1 MAYITIPGHQQFS
14 RNHVLYWFH
23 ALNLFL
29 PFLIFLGL
37 SPVSYDFT
45 PGGYPDTPAR
55 LHGPAEFRCLLL
67 AIASWARWDSW
78 AQILGSLGLE
88 RMNLKLR
95 VPIFMANGQLQM
107 VCRCVFFFTLTR
119 SRYSFS
125 WVSSITLA
133 PMTYAFHQGI
143 LPVPC
148 WHAFTQ
154 PPPLGK
160 PGQTSLSIECTP
172 RRPVSSP
179 SPAMEASDV
188 FGDFFD
194 QNWPPFTMEP
204 AAIASVKSEMFHVP
218 FSASRKPL
226 IVVFLH
232 I

>member
-1 MAYITIPGHQQFS
+1 MFLDPSPRCSFVTLKQLCTKKCWNCSWTLAYITIPGHQQFS
-14 RNHVLYWFH
+14 RNHVMYWFH
-23 ALNLFL
+23 AFNLFL

-37 SPVSYDFT
+37 SPGSYDFT

-88 RMNLKLR
+88 RMNMKLR
-95 VPIFMANGQLQM
+95 VPIFMANFKWFVV
-107 VCRCVFFFTLTR
+107 VCFFTLTR

-160 PGQTSLSIECTP
+160 PGQTSSSIECTP
-172 RRPVSSP
+172 RRPSKQPVTSHGSLWL
-179 SPAMEASDV
+179 
-188 FGDFFD
+188 FWGFFD
-194 QNWPPFTMEP
+194 
-204 AAIASVKSEMFHVP
+204 
-218 FSASRKPL
+218 
-226 IVVFLH
+226 
-232 I
+232 